1 MIELD
6 LKHYIISFTGT
17 LEFFTRKQAYAVV
30 KSFGG
35 QIRTSISKDTTHLV
49 VGQYSKSL
57 FDSSPLTNKE
67 QLALE
72 SQQHNIP
79 TKVINETEFL
89 ELIETIINNRKQSLQ
104 GNKLN

>member
-6 LKHYIISFTGT
+6 LKHYIISFTGA
-17 LEFFTRKQAYAVV
+17 LEFFTRKHAVV

-35 QIRTSISKDTTHLV
+35 QIRSSISKDTTHLV
-49 VGQYSKSL
+49 VGHYSKSL

-67 QLALE
+67 QLSLE

-79 TKVINETEFL
+79 IKVINETEFL

-104 GNKLN
+104 LNKLN

>member
-30 KSFGG
+30 KSIGSH
-35 QIRTSISKDTTHLV
+35 IRTSISKGTTHLV
-49 VGQYSKSL
+49 VDQYSKSL

-67 QLALE
+67 KLALS
-72 SQQHNIP
+72 SQQHHIP
-79 TKVINETEFL
+79 IKVINESEFL
-89 ELIETIINNRKQSLQ
+89 ELIETIVNNRKQSLQ
-104 GNKLN
+104 LNKLY

>member
-6 LKHYIISFTGT
+6 LKHYVISFTGA

-67 QLALE
+67 KIALE
-72 SQQHNIP
+72 SQQHTIP
-79 TKVINETEFL
+79 IKIINESELL
-89 ELIETIINNRKQSLQ
+89 ELIETIINNRKQRLQ
-104 GNKLN
+104 LNTLN

>member
-6 LKHYIISFTGT
+6 LKHYIISFTGA

-35 QIRTSISKDTTHLV
+35 QIRSSISKDTTHLV
-49 VGQYSKSL
+49 VGHYSKSL

-79 TKVINETEFL
+79 IKVINETEFL

-104 GNKLN
+104 LNKLN